1 MEENTQYKEVEAM
14 IRPNLAESISKQVN
28 AELYSAYLYLAMS
41 AWADRKGLKGVSS
54 WLYVQYQEE
63 SAHGLHLYKFLL
75 DRGADPTYYPIDK
88 PESEWDSAKALFE
101 HVARHEA
108 HVTAL
113 LNDIASLAM
122 QEKDHATYQFVMWY
136 VNEQVEEESN
146 ADTIVQRLGL
156 IGDNSGQLLTL
167 DGELSTR
174 TFVNPF
180 PMTGAIPGVA

>member
-1 MEENTQYKEVEAM
+1 M
-14 IRPNLAESISKQVN
+14 IRPNLAEAISRQVN
-28 AELYSAYLYLAMS
+28 AELYSAYLYLSMS

-75 DRGADPTYYPIDK
+75 DRGATPEYWPIDK
-88 PESEWDSAKALFE
+88 PESEWDSPLALFE
-101 HVARHEA
+101 QVARHEA

-122 QEKDHATYQFVMWY
+122 QEKDHASYQFVMWY

-146 ADTIVQRLGL
+146 AETIIQRLEL
-156 IGDNSGQLLTL
+156 IGSNSGQLLTL
-167 DGELSTR
+167 DAELGAR

-180 PMTGAIPGVA
+180 PLTGAIPTVA

>member
-1 MEENTQYKEVEAM
+1 M
-14 IRPNLAESISKQVN
+14 IKPVLADAISKQIN

-41 AWADRKGLKGVSS
+41 AWADAQGLDGMKN

-63 SAHGLHLYKFLL
+63 SVHGLHLYAYLL
-75 DRGADPTYYPIDK
+75 DRDAAPAFYPIEK
-88 PESEWDSAKALFE
+88 PETSWDSPIAVFE

-113 LNDIASLAM
+113 LNDLATLAM

-136 VNEQVEEESN
+136 VNEQVEEEAN
-146 ADTIVQRLGL
+146 ADKIGKRLGL
-156 IGDNSGQLLTL
+156 IGDNKGQLLTL
-167 DGELSTR
+167 DAELAAR

-180 PMTGAIPGVA
+180 PTTGAIPGVA